1 MRSRCQDNFGMIL
14 DSCLNDVG
22 SHVGMMLLLLSI
34 TFWGQIPD
42 NAKPMSRILRSRC
55 QYYSAKPMSK
65 RMRNRCQGDREADV
79 ENAFTRAHAE
89 WKYTRTQRVP
99 WELGGN
105 VSRASWVGTCPVRVR
120 PRSRYREGVHT
131 RTRWMEVHT
140 HTNKLTPNGNTQSDM
155 FYLCLHWL
163 LAFLLFP

>member
-1 MRSRCQDNFGMIL
+1 MLFQIMWSLCQEECEADVKIMRSRCQD
-14 DSCLNDVG
+14 
-22 SHVGMMLLLLSI
+22 
-34 TFWGQIPD
+34 T
-42 NAKPMSRILRSRC
+42 AKPMSR
-55 QYYSAKPMSK
+55 
-65 RMRNRCQGDREADV
+65 RMRSICQDECEADV
-79 ENAFTRAHAE
+79 RATAKPTSRRHSHAHAE

-163 LAFLLFP
+163 LALLLFL